1 MYILL
6 HYILC
11 IIYVMYMYMYM
22 YMYCALGMAHYVG
35 GGQVTR

>member
-22 YMYCALGMAHYVG
+22 YCALGMTHYVG